1 MKKFTNVS
9 GAKVGQE
16 PIPVKISNEELEVN
30 EFKNSIMKLM
40 DDFLSIR
47 SFGVARPEIMIPTR
61 IVGKEM
67 FVEALTDLLSQK
79 SNKDIVKA
87 LESLKSTNRD
97 WKSIEEKIESI
108 SLEDSNIKEEKKI
121 NDILEKWGAD
131 EETLKIFLESHTKK
145 IDFKE
150 AYEKYELVESM
161 MRKSSNKLLK
171 LISESYIDKYKS
183 GSHFI
188 NKEDF
193 KRFLNEKN
201 LQSIYDEESKL
212 YKLFFKDKIEIC
224 GYYNPK
230 FSVLEYEPDSELSK
244 VAKEFN
250 WSK

>member
-1 MKKFTNVS
+1 MRKFTIVS

-16 PIPVKISNEELEVN
+16 PVPVKITNEELEVN

-97 WKSIEEKIESI
+97 WRSIEEKIESI
-108 SLEDSNIKEEKKI
+108 NIEDLNIKEENKI
-121 NDILEKWGAD
+121 NNILEKWGYD
-131 EETLKIFLESHTKK
+131 EESLKIFLENHTSK
-145 IDFKE
+145 IDSKE
-150 AYEKYELVESM
+150 AYEKYQVVESM
-161 MRKSSNKLLK
+161 MKKSSNKLLK
-171 LISESYIDKYKS
+171 IISESYIDRYRS

-188 NKEDF
+188 NSEDF
-193 KRFLNEKN
+193 KKFISDNNIDSIWDEKN
-201 LQSIYDEESKL
+201 SL
-212 YKLFFKDKIEIC
+212 YKLFFKDKSEIC

>member
-1 MKKFTNVS
+1 MRKFTSVS

-16 PIPVKISNEELEVN
+16 PAPVKITNEELEVN

-97 WKSIEEKIESI
+97 WRSIEEKIESI
-108 SLEDSNIKEEKKI
+108 NIEDSNVKEEKKV
-121 NDILEKWGAD
+121 NDIIEKWGSD
-131 EETLKIFLESHTKK
+131 EESLKIFLENHTNK
-145 IDFKE
+145 IDSEE
-150 AYEKYELVESM
+150 AYEKYKIVESM
-161 MRKSSNKLLK
+161 MKKSSNKLLK
-171 LISESYIDKYKS
+171 IISESYIDRYKS

-188 NKEDF
+188 SNEDF
-193 KRFLNEKN
+193 KRFLNDENIDSIWDEKN
-201 LQSIYDEESKL
+201 NL
-212 YKLFFKDKIEIC
+212 YKLFFKDKSEIC

-250 WSK
+250 WSN